1 MRVRSPDAEVAGR
14 GGPRSASPVRPGA
27 DAGRGERRMGRDYD
41 GRIGPRAEETAV
53 RASATSDGGRK
64 RAGAEVSRRWPG
76 GVGIRAH
83 TASR

>member
-1 MRVRSPDAEVAGR
+1 
-14 GGPRSASPVRPGA
+14 
-27 DAGRGERRMGRDYD
+27 MGRDYD

-76 GVGIRAH
+76 GVGIRAD